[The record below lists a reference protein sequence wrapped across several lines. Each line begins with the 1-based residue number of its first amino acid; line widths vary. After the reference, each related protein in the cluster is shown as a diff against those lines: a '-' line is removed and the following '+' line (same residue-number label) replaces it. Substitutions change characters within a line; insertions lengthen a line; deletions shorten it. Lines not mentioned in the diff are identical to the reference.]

1 MIDNNGGGMPGI
13 SVGNNSNAGYNMQ
26 QNNQYRGQAQQETTN
41 GGQQTHH

>member
-1 MIDNNGGGMPGI
+1 
-13 SVGNNSNAGYNMQ
+13 MQ